1 MTNVS
6 ELHEKW
12 LSDPGYREE
21 YEALEEEFSLAG
33 NLIEARTRACLTQAE
48 LALRMNTTQSVVAR
62 LESGRVWPSTSTL
75 RKYAAAT
82 GTRLRI
88 VLEAVA

>member
-1 MTNVS
+1 MTKVS

-12 LSDPGYREE
+12 LSDLKYRAE

-33 NLIEARTRACLTQAE
+33 NLIEARTRAGLTQAE
-48 LALRMNTTQSVVAR
+48 LALRMHTTQSVVAR
-62 LESGRVWPSTSTL
+62 LESGRVRPSTSTL

-82 GTRLRI
+82 GSRLKI
-88 VLEAVA
+88 MLEAVA

>member
-1 MTNVS
+1 MTKVS

-12 LSDPGYREE
+12 LSGTKYLAE

-33 NLIEARTRACLTQAE
+33 TLIEARAGLSQAE
-48 LALRMNTTQSVVAR
+48 LASRMHTTQSVVAR
-62 LESGRVWPSTSTL
+62 LESGRVRPSTSTL

-82 GTRLRI
+82 GSRLKI
-88 VLEAVA
+88 LLEAVA